1 MAGGALPRL
10 AGKRMTETKGDEQNM
25 KVALSVSGNDL
36 DASIDPRFGRC
47 ARFIVVDPETMQYEV
62 FDNGNVALGGGAG
75 INAAQFVASKGA
87 DVVITG
93 NCGPNAMRTLSA
105 AGVRVIIGQGGTV
118 RETLERFRRGELEST
133 TNANVK
139 DHYGL
144 GGSAAYGQGSF
155 AGRQGAG
162 GGRGGGMGC
171 RTGGGGKGWSGDAT
185 MEQNQPAGG
194 SSAED
199 LRELGDSVKALRKQ
213 LEALE
218 ARMKEMGKS

>member
-1 MAGGALPRL
+1 
-10 AGKRMTETKGDEQNM
+10 M
-25 KVALSVSGNDL
+25 KVAVSVSGNDL
-36 DASIDPRFGRC
+36 DGPIDPRFGRC
-47 ARFIVVDPETMQYEV
+47 ARFIVVDPETMEYEV

-87 DVVITG
+87 NVVITG

-144 GGSAAYGQGSF
+144 GGNAASAQGSMS
-155 AGRQGAG
+155 GRQGGG

-171 RTGGGGKGWSGDAT
+171 RTAGGGSGWSGDAT
-185 MEQNQPAGG
+185 MGQSTSPGGG
-194 SSAED
+194 SNAEE
-199 LRELGDSVKALRKQ
+199 LRGLDESVKALRRQ